1 MAKLLVGLGNPGKEY
16 EKTRHNVGFFLVD
29 LLAERWG
36 FDFSR
41 KKFEGLYAEGQVD
54 GEKVILIKPQ
64 TYMNLSG
71 SCVGPW
77 FSFLKLEGSDLLVI
91 HDELDLPLGR
101 MKAQRAASAAGQK
114 GVASIIAA
122 IGHHD
127 FCRLRVGIGR
137 PQFQGKGADHVLAA
151 FKGEEKRVFE
161 EEVVPLALE
170 GAETFVKL
178 GLDPMMRIVNRRPL
192 ASDSP

>member
-1 MAKLLVGLGNPGKEY
+1 MPKLLVGLGNPGKEY
-16 EKTRHNVGFFLVD
+16 EKTRHNVGFFLVER
-29 LLAERWG
+29 LAERWG
-36 FDFSR
+36 MDFGR
-41 KKFEGLYAEGQVD
+41 KKFEGLYAEGMVE
-54 GEKVILIKPQ
+54 GEKVLLVKPQ

-71 SCVGPW
+71 QCVGPW
-77 FSFLKLEGSDLLVI
+77 FNFLKLEGGDLMVI

-137 PQFQGKGADHVLAA
+137 PQAQGKGADHVLAT

-161 EEVVPLALE
+161 EEIVPLALE

-178 GLDPMMRIVNRRPL
+178 GLDPMMRIVNRKQPG
-192 ASDSP
+192 

>member
-1 MAKLLVGLGNPGKEY
+1 MPKLLVGLGNPGKEY

-36 FDFSR
+36 MDFSR
-41 KKFEGLYAEGQVD
+41 KKFDGLYAEGLVE
-54 GEKVILIKPQ
+54 GEKVLLVKPQ

-71 SCVGPW
+71 QCVGPW
-77 FSFLKLEGSDLLVI
+77 FHFLKLEGGDLMVI

-114 GVASIIAA
+114 GVASIIEA

-137 PQFQGKGADHVLAA
+137 PQAQGKGADHVLAA
-151 FKGEEKRVFE
+151 FRGEEKRVFE
-161 EEVVPLALE
+161 EEVLPLAME
-170 GAETFVKL
+170 GAETFVKS
-178 GLDPMMRIVNRRPL
+178 GLDATMRIVNRRQPG
-192 ASDSP
+192 